1 MAPRTLLVNFKN
13 YAEIL
18 GEGGVRLAQA
28 SAKVQLATGVRFIV
42 APPIPS
48 LQAVASA
55 VRIPVFSQK
64 AEAGEQ
70 GKSTG
75 AIIPEAIK
83 AAGGAGSLLNHSES
97 RVDSRLIE
105 EMIPRMRRLGLESCV
120 CAQTAPE
127 AEELARLQPDM
138 LAVEPPELIGT
149 GVAVSKARPE
159 LITES
164 ARAVE
169 RARFGG
175 TLLCGAGVVSGEDVS
190 AAIRLGTEGI
200 LVASSVV
207 KAKDWE
213 AKLTELAL
221 AMA

>member
-28 SAKVQLATGVRFIV
+28 SARVQRATGVRFIV
-42 APPIPS
+42 APPIPA

-55 VRIPVFSQK
+55 VEIPVFSQR

-75 AIIPEAIK
+75 AIIPESIK

-97 RVDSRLIE
+97 RIDARLIA
-105 EMIPRMRRLGLESCV
+105 EMVPRMRKLGLESCV
-120 CAQTAPE
+120 CAQTASE
-127 AEELARLQPDM
+127 AEALAALQPDF

-149 GVAVSKARPE
+149 GIAVSRARPE

-169 RARFGG
+169 RAGFDG
-175 TLLCGAGVVSGEDVS
+175 TLLCGAGVVSGEDVG
-190 AAIRLGTEGI
+190 AAIRLGTSGI

-207 KAKDWE
+207 KARDWE
-213 AKLTELAL
+213 AKLSELAS

>member
-13 YAEIL
+13 YTEIL

-28 SAKVQLATGVRFIV
+28 SAKVQRATGVRFIV
-42 APPIPS
+42 APPIPT

-55 VRIPVFSQK
+55 VKIPVFSQK

-75 AIIPEAIK
+75 AIIPESIR
-83 AAGGAGSLLNHSES
+83 AAGGVGSLLNHSES
-97 RVDSRLIE
+97 RIGFELIA
-105 EMIPRMRRLGLESCV
+105 EMIPRMRSLGLESCV

-169 RARFGG
+169 RARFDG
-175 TLLCGAGVVSGEDVS
+175 TLLCGAGVVSGEDVR